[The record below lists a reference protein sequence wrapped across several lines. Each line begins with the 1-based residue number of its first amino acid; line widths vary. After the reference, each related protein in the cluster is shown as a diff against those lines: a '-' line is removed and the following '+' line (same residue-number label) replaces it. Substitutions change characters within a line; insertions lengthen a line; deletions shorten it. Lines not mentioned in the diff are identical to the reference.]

1 MKKIIVI
8 LFIGLLLTGCA
19 GQSQEPTAA
28 TAAVG
33 QQRLLLSVVPEQGSS
48 ASFELPCAMENTYGE
63 ISFLDMKE
71 VNLQLPSGEKP
82 LEEALNSGEISLGEI
97 SAYAQLDA
105 QNGVCQVSYSSENG
119 LAQYVYTY
127 PEYQLYL
134 VNDLYERPNGT
145 TVAMQQLCVAAPSQ
159 GEREIDGFDVDEG
172 GNSLDR
178 EDWGLTWTVLE
189 ATASGV
195 KLQCSQQGGQQL
207 GQLAVS
213 GYWLESENAERPKP
227 IAQEIPLTMGGS
239 AEVTLDWTE
248 QLGALAPGAYRLHL
262 TVDDLYAPAAVH
274 PLMRNYCDVQGYEL
288 QFTVEEGQ
296 P

>member
-1 MKKIIVI
+1 MKKLVSI
-8 LFIGLLLTGCA
+8 LLMGLLLTGCA
-19 GQSQEPTAA
+19 GKASQTADP
-28 TAAVG
+28 
-33 QQRLLLSVVPEQGSS
+33 QRLHLSVVPEQGSS
-48 ASFELPCAMENTYGE
+48 TSFELPCAMENTYGE
-63 ISFLDMKE
+63 ISFLDLKE
-71 VNLQLPSGEKP
+71 VTVQLPGGEMP
-82 LEEALNSGEISLGEI
+82 LEEALNGGEISLWEI

-159 GEREIDGFDVDEG
+159 GERDVDGFYVDEA

-178 EDWGLTWTVLE
+178 EDWGLKWTVLE
-189 ATASGV
+189 ATATGV

-213 GYWLESENAERPKP
+213 GCWLESENAERPKP

-239 AEVTLDWTE
+239 TELTLDWTE
-248 QLGALAPGAYRLHL
+248 PLGALAPGAYRLHL
-262 TVDDLYAPAAVH
+262 TVEDFYDPAAVH
-274 PLMRNYCDVQGYEL
+274 PLMRNYCDVQGYDL
-288 QFTVEEGQ
+288 DITVE
-296 P
+296 

>member
-1 MKKIIVI
+1 MKKLVSI
-8 LFIGLLLTGCA
+8 LLMGLLLTGCA
-19 GQSQEPTAA
+19 GKASQTADP
-28 TAAVG
+28 
-33 QQRLLLSVVPEQGSS
+33 QRLHLSVVPEQGSS
-48 ASFELPCAMENTYGE
+48 TSFELPCAMENTYGG
-63 ISFLDMKE
+63 ISFLDLKE
-71 VNLQLPSGEKP
+71 VTVQLPGGEMP
-82 LEEALNSGEISLGEI
+82 LEEALNGGEISLWEI

-159 GEREIDGFDVDEG
+159 GERDVDGFYVDEA

-178 EDWGLTWTVLE
+178 EDWGLKWTVLE
-189 ATASGV
+189 ATATGV

-207 GQLAVS
+207 GHLAVS
-213 GYWLESENAERPKP
+213 GCWLESENAERPKP

-239 AEVTLDWTE
+239 TELTLDWTE
-248 QLGALAPGAYRLHL
+248 PLGALAPGAYRLHL
-262 TVDDLYAPAAVH
+262 TVEDFYDPAAVH
-274 PLMRNYCDVQGYEL
+274 PLMRNYCDVQGYDL
-288 QFTVEEGQ
+288 DITVE
-296 P
+296 